1 MTEQLMIV
9 AYFAPMAAVFG
20 LFWNVARRLGHIEAE
35 VTQLRKENR
44 RLESELLALR
54 TLLSMLVDSR
64 TKAG

>member
-1 MTEQLMIV
+1 
-9 AYFAPMAAVFG
+9 MAGVFG
-20 LFWNVARRLGHIEAE
+20 LFWNVARRLGHIESE
-35 VTQLRKENR
+35 VSQLRKENR